1 MSENLD
7 RAKFLA
13 IDEKIGY
20 NVVNHSYFYII
31 YIFLPIKVVCTSQP
45 KFFPHEII
53 YTFKINIS
61 GSIFYLHLTRYN
73 LKFCEG

>member
-31 YIFLPIKVVCTSQP
+31 YIFLPITVVCARQP
-45 KFFPHEII
+45 KFFPHKII
-53 YTFKINIS
+53 YTFKIDIS
-61 GSIFYLHLTRYN
+61 SANFPLHLTRYN
-73 LKFCEG
+73 LKFCVC